1 MHADRLLKINV
12 FYFVYLKVGRCVNL
26 AALTDATKGLKRI
39 SEGMTYGEVV
49 TMFPITRAAFE
60 RSGIVEKENLFY
72 VPLSCFVDAY
82 GISIDELNEVVTK
95 IEEKRPACTVTVDGK
110 VLNDQMTFSQI
121 LKAYPRV
128 KGIFETY
135 DIYKTGKRNWQNE
148 TLASVAVAVKITPK
162 KLLSNIASC
171 IKAPFFPL
179 GNALVL
185 TIASLAF
192 GLTFSMWILM
202 GPLSSIIKTQWNL
215 SYTANSVLIALPIL
229 MGSVMRVPMSM
240 LTEKYGGRIVMSC
253 LLLGSSLIA
262 ASAYFVQ
269 NYALLLVVGFFY
281 GMCGTSFAVGIAQ
294 VTRWYPA
301 RKQGLALAIFGTG
314 NVGTVLAAL
323 FAAKITKSWFGGD
336 WHPTFPVYALPLFI
350 MSFVYFFTVRN
361 APVPMAAK
369 KIGDQLKVFKYGM
382 VWILCLLYV
391 VTFGYF
397 VTFSLYLAP
406 FYKFS
411 FELTPVAAGYMA
423 AIFCFIAS
431 VFRPLGGWTSD
442 KFGAVYTLYVVYIVI
457 GICLVTSTVFNFT
470 GYKSIAP
477 TTIVFACMG
486 FFFGVGNGAVFKLIP
501 QFFPIKT
508 GAVGGIVGCMG
519 GLGGYFLPMI
529 LGGMKDAIGHDGGG
543 FGILTA
549 VTFVCLALCFKK
561 SVRQPVCIE

>member
-1 MHADRLLKINV
+1 MV
-12 FYFVYLKVGRCVNL
+12 
-26 AALTDATKGLKRI
+26 ALTDTTKGLKRI

-49 TMFPITRAAFE
+49 TMFPMTRVVFE
-60 RSGIVEKENLFY
+60 NKGIIEKENFFY
-72 VPLSCFVDAY
+72 VPLSCFLDAY
-82 GISIDELNEVVTK
+82 GVSIDELNEIVAKT
-95 IEEKRPACTVTVDGK
+95 EEKQAENTLNVDGE
-110 VLNDQMTFSQI
+110 VLSDQMTFRQI
-121 LKAYPRV
+121 LKAHPRV
-128 KGIFETY
+128 RGIFETY
-135 DIYKTGKRNWQNE
+135 GVYETGKKNWQNE
-148 TLASVAVAVKITPK
+148 TLATIAVAVNSTPK

-171 IKAPFFPL
+171 IKAPFFPH

-185 TIASLAF
+185 TIATLAF
-192 GLTFSMWILM
+192 GLTFGLWILM
-202 GPLSSIIKTQWNL
+202 GPLSAIIKTQWHL

-229 MGSVMRVPMSM
+229 MGSVMRIPMGM
-240 LTEKYGGRIVMSC
+240 LTDKYGGRIVMSC
-253 LLLGSSLIA
+253 LLLGCSIIA

-294 VTRWYPA
+294 TTRWYPA

-382 VWILCLLYV
+382 VWILCILYV

-397 VTFSLYLAP
+397 VTFALYLAP

-411 FELTPVAAGYMA
+411 FELTPVTAGYMA

-442 KFGAVYTLYVVYIVI
+442 KFGAVYTLYAVYTII
-457 GICLVTSTVFNFT
+457 GICLVVSIVFNFT

-477 TTIVFACMG
+477 TTIVFAFMG
-486 FFFGVGNGAVFKLIP
+486 FFFGVGSGAVFKLIP

-508 GAVGGIVGCMG
+508 GVVGGIVGCMG
-519 GLGGYFLPMI
+519 GLGGYFCPMI
-529 LGGMKDAIGHDGGG
+529 LGAMKDAIGHDGGG
-543 FGILTA
+543 FGILA
-549 VTFVCLALCFKK
+549 AITFVCLALCFKK
-561 SVRQPVCIE
+561 SIRQPVRID